1 MAFPAP
7 DNLQEILKC
16 HEAES
21 YGVEV
26 DDEAVLLDIDTVND
40 YLRLQSY
47 QEREHI
53 PNQEQCMKLLEE
65 AKVEESVRDHC
76 CMVAAV
82 ACQLVRLLNN
92 AGAGLNMK
100 LVRSAALLHDIRRN
114 EKDHA
119 LTGAMFLRTC
129 GYAQVDMK
137 STEGE
142 FSTESEVVYLADKLV
157 MGQRCVPLKERF
169 SAALAR
175 HKGDEN
181 ALISILRRQEQAEKI
196 KGKVERIIGC
206 TLEALPPVNMA
217 DLENYREA

>member
-1 MAFPAP
+1 
-7 DNLQEILKC
+7 
-16 HEAES
+16 
-21 YGVEV
+21 
-26 DDEAVLLDIDTVND
+26 
-40 YLRLQSY
+40 
-47 QEREHI
+47 
-53 PNQEQCMKLLEE
+53 
-65 AKVEESVRDHC
+65 
-76 CMVAAV
+76 
-82 ACQLVRLLNN
+82 
-92 AGAGLNMK
+92 
-100 LVRSAALLHDIRRN
+100 
-114 EKDHA
+114 
-119 LTGAMFLRTC
+119 
-129 GYAQVDMK
+129 MK